1 MLYLLREERFEHTPA
16 RALCC
21 AMAGLFRIATG
32 KHIECVLRI
41 QLQRVPR
48 RGEDADAHAE
58 ALIWLSYEKES
69 IIIVQT
75 PLDPRSG

>member
-41 QLQRVPR
+41 QLQRVHDVVRMRTHMR
-48 RGEDADAHAE
+48 R
-58 ALIWLSYEKES
+58 
-69 IIIVQT
+69 
-75 PLDPRSG
+75 RSGW